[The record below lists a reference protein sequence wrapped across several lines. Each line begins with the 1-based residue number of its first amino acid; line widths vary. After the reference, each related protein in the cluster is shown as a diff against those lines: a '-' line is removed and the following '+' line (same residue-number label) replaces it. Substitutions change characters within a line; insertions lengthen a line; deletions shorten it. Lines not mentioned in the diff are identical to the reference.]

1 MRRMLAM
8 TVLAGFANAFL
19 LVAVNQV
26 AGMVAEGE
34 RPGVWLLLGFCLAF
48 SLYYISDRTALLGSN
63 RIIERLLRDLRVSV
77 IARLRRSE
85 LATADSVGRGSL
97 YTMVSQETNHL
108 SVTFPLIVECFQQ
121 SVLLAVSLIYLG
133 YLSIPALIVFLI
145 AVGLGILGYMNI
157 DENFRDTLARLGQ
170 RQGELLDAIG
180 AIIDGSKE
188 LRLNTRRSDSVYAA
202 YTALSRSGQALQT
215 QAGELWVSMVLV
227 SGFVIYFMLG
237 VVGFAFPQYID
248 GHSMVVFQLV
258 PTLLFCI
265 APLTRIVAQ
274 SPMFLRAEV
283 GLGAILEVERKLE
296 AAPGVD
302 PEAARAAAVRW
313 RDFRRIE
320 LRELTFSY
328 RSRSGDPLF
337 TAGPLNL
344 DIKRGET
351 LFVVGGNGGGKST
364 SLRLLTGLYAP
375 DHGSIAVDGEV
386 LDREAVGGYRELFSA
401 IFADF
406 HLFDRLYGLEDV
418 DRVRVHALID
428 EMGLA
433 GKVRYEGG
441 RFTDLNL
448 STGQRKRLAM
458 IATLL
463 EDRPI
468 VVFDEWSAEQDVHFR
483 EVFYTKIIPGLKARG
498 ITVIAVTHDDRYWH
512 VADRVVKLDLG
523 RVEWE
528 RAGADLMESS

>member
-1 MRRMLAM
+1 
-8 TVLAGFANAFL
+8 
-19 LVAVNQV
+19 
-26 AGMVAEGE
+26 
-34 RPGVWLLLGFCLAF
+34 
-48 SLYYISDRTALLGSN
+48 
-63 RIIERLLRDLRVSV
+63 
-77 IARLRRSE
+77 
-85 LATADSVGRGSL
+85 
-97 YTMVSQETNHL
+97 
-108 SVTFPLIVECFQQ
+108 
-121 SVLLAVSLIYLG
+121 
-133 YLSIPALIVFLI
+133 
-145 AVGLGILGYMNI
+145 
-157 DENFRDTLARLGQ
+157 
-170 RQGELLDAIG
+170 
-180 AIIDGSKE
+180 
-188 LRLNTRRSDSVYAA
+188 
-202 YTALSRSGQALQT
+202 LQT